1 MRQVVDELKAAGF
14 IHQTDIKARMMS
26 TLPSNI
32 ADQLSGLSWRLGSI
46 ERELKDPDGTLAK
59 LELEGR
65 IKSLEDRRAGEAI
78 ERGGKTFRDLG
89 AVSAWVQTF
98 KKKDLYRYCVD
109 MVTLVMLCS
118 EAYETIAEGMLNAA
132 LAFKADYNSLTEA
145 CIAFSYGLTYLENL
159 IKKQDKQKHVATGG
173 WFWTSS
179 WSSYAAFKG
188 TFNNGAKDSLTSC
201 SKPFNQPRDAARQ
214 EECSDLDEKRF
225 NYFYGVV
232 EGRKGFAREHQ
243 NGFL

>member
-1 MRQVVDELKAAGF
+1 
-14 IHQTDIKARMMS
+14 MML
-26 TLPSNI
+26 TMPSDI
-32 ADQLSGLSWRLGSI
+32 ADQLSGLSRRLGSI
-46 ERELKDPDGTLAK
+46 ERKLKDPDGTLAK
-59 LELEGR
+59 LEGR

-78 ERGGKTFRDLG
+78 KRGGKIFCDLG

-98 KKKDLYRYCVD
+98 KEKNLYCYCVV

-132 LAFKADYNSLTEA
+132 SAFKADYNSLTEA
-145 CIAFSYGLTYLENL
+145 RIAFSYGLTYPENL

-188 TFNNGAKDSLTSC
+188 TFNNGAKDSLTS
-201 SKPFNQPRDAARQ
+201 SLTEVSGMIQNAID
-214 EECSDLDEKRF
+214 
-225 NYFYGVV
+225 
-232 EGRKGFAREHQ
+232 FAFPLMTLPLAHAVFTKQLLLSRA
-243 NGFL
+243 